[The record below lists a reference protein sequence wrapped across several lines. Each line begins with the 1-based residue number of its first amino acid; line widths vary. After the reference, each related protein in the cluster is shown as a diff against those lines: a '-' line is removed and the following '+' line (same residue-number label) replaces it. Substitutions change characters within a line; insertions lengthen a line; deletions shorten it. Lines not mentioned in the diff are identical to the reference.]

1 MKSKIL
7 QITFGLF
14 LFLGLCQ
21 TQLSAQAFSTYSTTM
36 VGFAQGSS
44 DWGDFDKDG
53 FADVLFTGILANS
66 QASTK
71 LYRNNQGTFE
81 EVNAGIADLK
91 NGTVKFGDYDNDNDL
106 DVLICGLNNNYESTT
121 LIYQNQNGA
130 FVKKNM
136 GFPGIYN
143 GGAFFGDFDND
154 GFLDVLLTG
163 DTLSYTPMTRL
174 YKNNGDGSF
183 SAVSQDFFPLIS
195 STAAFGDYDNDGDND
210 ILICGDYSGM
220 YVSKIY
226 RNDNGIFAP
235 TSIFLEGLGA
245 GAAEF
250 IDFDKDNDNDL
261 LMLGND
267 MTLTPAFKI
276 YRNDGPGIYTEVNE
290 GITGL
295 ALGNLAIADY
305 NNDGYPD
312 FAATGKAAGC
322 GATASFMYFN
332 NKQGGFWQE
341 AVSLQNMSN
350 SHVSWGDM
358 DNDSDPD
365 LLLMG
370 IGSNGYAQTVLYRN
384 NAGSNAFTPWQA
396 PSVPSGMQA
405 TVDGNSVTLSWDKS
419 LLGKTAQAQFS
430 YNLRVGINPG
440 KMEVMSPNANLAS
453 GFCKLPGMGNV
464 GCDTSWT
471 ITNLREGD
479 YFWSVQAVDH
489 AFGTSAF
496 TTEGMFTIS
505 LTGTLPNATL
515 ANAVYPNPFN
525 QFLNLEMPKGKA
537 PYTLSLLNLHGSSVY
552 ETLSQEAQLVIPTAT
567 LRSGMYLLR
576 VEDRDGNLWFYKV
589 CRE

>member
-1 MKSKIL
+1 MKLNTL
-7 QITFGLF
+7 QLFFSLF
-14 LFLGLCQ
+14 LLLGVCQ
-21 TQLSAQAFSTYSTTM
+21 TQLSAQSFSTYSTTM

-44 DWGDFDKDG
+44 DWGDYDEDG
-53 FADVLFTGILANS
+53 YLDVIFTGILANS

-71 LYRNNQGTFE
+71 LYRNTQGAFE
-81 EVNAGIADLK
+81 EVSAGIADLK

-106 DVLICGLNNNYESTT
+106 DILICGLNNNYEATT
-121 LIYQNQNGA
+121 LLYQNQNGA
-130 FVKKNM
+130 FVKMNM

-183 SAVSQDFFPLIS
+183 SVVSQDFYPLIS

-250 IDFDKDNDNDL
+250 LDFDKDNDNDL

-267 MTLTPAFKI
+267 MTLTPAFKV

-384 NAGSNAFTPWQA
+384 NSGSNAFTPWQA
-396 PSVPSGMQA
+396 PSAPNGMQA
-405 TVDGNSVTLSWDKS
+405 TVDGNNVTLTWDKS
-419 LLGKTAQAQFS
+419 LLGKAAQTQFS

-440 KMEVMSPNANLAS
+440 KMEVMSPNASLAT

-496 TTEGMFTIS
+496 TEEGTFTIS
-505 LTGTLPNATL
+505 LTGVNDLGVQAQPA
-515 ANAVYPNPFN
+515 YPNPFVN
-525 QFLNLEMPKGKA
+525 S
-537 PYTLSLLNLHGSSVY
+537 LSLHLPKTRGFSKVQMTNLQGSVVY
-552 ETLSQEAQLVIPTAT
+552 KTLTDQSTYTIPTAN
-567 LRSGMYLLR
+567 LASGLYIVR
-576 VEDRDGNLWFYKV
+576 IEDINGKATFYKV
-589 CRE
+589 CKE